1 MTTNSQQL
9 VSEVNSRLETVTSN
23 DHERFD
29 GSFLPITGH
38 ELNGNNYLQWS
49 QSVHMYI
56 GGKDKDG
63 YLTREIIQP
72 KSDDPRFRTWKTE
85 NNMVKSWLINPMT
98 NEIDENF
105 LLYKTTKEMWD
116 VVKETYSTKEN
127 TAKQVDIET
136 VLHDL
141 HQGDLTVTNYYNIL
155 GRH

>member
-1 MTTNSQQL
+1 
-9 VSEVNSRLETVTSN
+9 
-23 DHERFD
+23 
-29 GSFLPITGH
+29 
-38 ELNGNNYLQWS
+38 
-49 QSVHMYI
+49 MYI
-56 GGKDKDG
+56 DGKDKDG

-141 HQGDLTVTNYYNIL
+141 RQGDLTVTNYYNIL